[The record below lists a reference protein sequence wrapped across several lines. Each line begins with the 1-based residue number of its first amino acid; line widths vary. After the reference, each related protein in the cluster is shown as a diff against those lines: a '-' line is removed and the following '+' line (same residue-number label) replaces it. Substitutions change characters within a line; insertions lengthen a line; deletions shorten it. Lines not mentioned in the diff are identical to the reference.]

1 MLPPARW
8 KRSYYLRKAFL
19 HGGYAAMQPDCG
31 SMSVLKSLIAV
42 PLYSLGCRFA
52 LLAGQHRFMALLV
65 KLCDH
70 AGKLLFL
77 VGIRPIREEYV
88 SD

>member
-1 MLPPARW
+1 M
-8 KRSYYLRKAFL
+8 

-31 SMSVLKSLIAV
+31 ARSILKSVIAV
-42 PLYSLGCRFA
+42 PLYTLGLPFA
-52 LLAGQHRFMALLV
+52 LLAGQHRFMTLLV

-77 VGIRPIREEYV
+77 AGIRPIREEYV
-88 SD
+88 ND

>member
-1 MLPPARW
+1 
-8 KRSYYLRKAFL
+8 
-19 HGGYAAMQPDCG
+19 MQPDCG
-31 SMSVLKSLIAV
+31 AISVIKSLIAL
-42 PLYSLGCRFA
+42 PLYSLALPFS